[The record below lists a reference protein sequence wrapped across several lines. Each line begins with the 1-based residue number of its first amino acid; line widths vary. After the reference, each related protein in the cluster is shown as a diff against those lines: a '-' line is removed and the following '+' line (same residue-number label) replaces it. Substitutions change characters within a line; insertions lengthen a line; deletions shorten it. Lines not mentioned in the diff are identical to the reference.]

1 MSSKRIT
8 CKGRVMAFLL
18 AFATAMSSF
27 PMTNVFADD
36 DVDSTSVSASSEGPD
51 SVTVMLESGS
61 GGTLKATLPDGTVY
75 TSSENE
81 ENSFEM
87 ESGTK
92 ITLSAIPDQG
102 YKVGVYQIDTA
113 DGEHYSEEGKDD
125 GSPVTNR
132 VTISED
138 AYVVANYEEIS
149 TESSSSS
156 SSGSETDKSPVVD
169 GSSTSSSSTSSSS

>member
-36 DVDSTSVSASSEGPD
+36 DVDSTSVSSSSVGTD

-87 ESGTK
+87 ESGT
-92 ITLSAIPDQG
+92 
-102 YKVGVYQIDTA
+102 
-113 DGEHYSEEGKDD
+113 
-125 GSPVTNR
+125 
-132 VTISED
+132 
-138 AYVVANYEEIS
+138 
-149 TESSSSS
+149 TE
-156 SSGSETDKSPVVD
+156 
-169 GSSTSSSSTSSSS
+169 